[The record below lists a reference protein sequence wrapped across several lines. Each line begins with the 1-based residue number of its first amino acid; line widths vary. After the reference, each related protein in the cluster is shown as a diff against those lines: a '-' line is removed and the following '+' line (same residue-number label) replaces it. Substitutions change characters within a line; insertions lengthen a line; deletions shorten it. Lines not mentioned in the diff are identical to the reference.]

1 MTSTPAND
9 KGGAVAYDPSMID
22 MSVLDLAI
30 FLRVHR
36 TNRPSLS
43 GQIAATIAHWFLCE
57 VDPREIE
64 HRSRQLI
71 DRGWMVRQDGGM
83 RATVEGR
90 RHSRLHLRGIVRMM
104 DQGTRM
110 LDVARMM
117 SVLQLAMVELDG
129 DHDVDDDNA

>member
-1 MTSTPAND
+1 MTSMAAND
-9 KGGAVAYDPSMID
+9 KGGAAAYDPSMID

-36 TNRPSLS
+36 TNRPSLA